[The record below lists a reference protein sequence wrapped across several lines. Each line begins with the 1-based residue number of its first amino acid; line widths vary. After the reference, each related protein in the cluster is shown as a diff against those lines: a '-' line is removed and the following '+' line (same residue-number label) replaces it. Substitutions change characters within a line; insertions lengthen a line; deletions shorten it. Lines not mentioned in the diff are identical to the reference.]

1 MAKLFELEGRTALIT
16 GAGQGMGLGIV
27 EALARQGARVFVND
41 LFAER
46 AEDVAANMRAKGYD
60 CVRAAADIT
69 NETARSEMLGTIT
82 SSGHSIDI
90 LVNNAGVPVG
100 MPNAL
105 RPFEEMTDEDF
116 ERQLSLNFRAVIALC
131 RAVLPTMIERSHGR
145 ILMISSESWR
155 LGQSYGLT
163 DYASSKAAGIGFMRT
178 LAAEVGRKGVTVN
191 ALSLGAMNNHGY
203 DDVAAR
209 VTAVGRAGT
218 PEDVGAAA
226 AYLVSNEA
234 SWLTGQTIA
243 LNGGSCTA

>member
-1 MAKLFELEGRTALIT
+1 MDRLFNLSGRAALVT

-41 LFAER
+41 FYAER
-46 AEDVAANMRAKGYD
+46 AEE
-60 CVRAAADIT
+60 AADALCKQGMNCLTAAGDIT
-69 NETARSEMLGTIT
+69 DPESVDSMFAKIRSEQGSL
-82 SSGHSIDI
+82 DI

-105 RPFEEMTDEDF
+105 RPFEAMQDEDF
-116 ERQLSLNFRAVIALC
+116 ERQLALNFHSVIALC
-131 RAVLPTMIERSHGR
+131 RAVLPDMIAKGHGR

-163 DYASSKAAGIGFMRT
+163 DYASAKAAAIGFMRT
-178 LAAEVGRKGVTVN
+178 LSAEVGRKGVTVN

-218 PEDVGAAA
+218 PADVGAAA
-226 AYLVSNEA
+226 VFLVSDEA
-234 SWLTGQTIA
+234 SWLTGQTIS

>member
-1 MAKLFELEGRTALIT
+1 
-16 GAGQGMGLGIV
+16 MGLGIV
-27 EALARQGARVFVND
+27 EALARQGAHVFLND

-46 AEDVAANMRAKGYD
+46 AEKEAARLCGHGLQVEALAG
-60 CVRAAADIT
+60 DIT
-69 NETARSEMLGTIT
+69 DAASRDAMLAPILAGD
-82 SSGHSIDI
+82 GVLDI

-100 MPNAL
+100 MPTAL
-105 RPFEEMTDEDF
+105 RPFGEMTDADF
-116 ERQLSLNFRAVIALC
+116 DRQLNLNFRAVAALC
-131 RAVLPTMIERSHGR
+131 RAVLPGMIRQAHGR

-155 LGQSYGLT
+155 LGQSLGLS
-163 DYASSKAAGIGFMRT
+163 DYASAKAAGIGLMRT
-178 LAAEVGRKGVTVN
+178 LAAETGRQGITVN

-218 PEDVGAAA
+218 PADVGAAA
-226 AYLVSNEA
+226 AYLVSDEA